1 MSYIVYPMDSSIIVT
16 GITLEEFKALIKDEV
31 REEIQNALNG
41 QKENFSG
48 EKQPESDCIMT
59 RKEAS
64 TFLNISLTTLDNWTK
79 KGIIP
84 KHRINTSIRYK
95 KSDIENLLKQQ

>member
-1 MSYIVYPMDSSIIVT
+1 MDSSIIVT

-41 QKENFSG
+41 QKENPSG

-59 RKEAS
+59 IKEAS

-84 KHRINTSIRYK
+84 KHGINTSIRYK